1 MINEAR
7 LLQQFL
13 ELVKINSPTN
23 NEREIADYLKGK
35 LIALGLSVFEDNVG
49 AKIGGNAGNIFALL
63 PGNISAP
70 RLLFSAH
77 MDCVAPCLNVKP
89 QVYADKITSDQTTIL
104 GADDKAGIAPILE
117 ALQTIIKQN
126 IPHGDIQIIFTV
138 SEEVSLNGSKNL
150 DPNLLKAD
158 LGYVLDSSGRPGTI
172 ITKAPSQNKLKF
184 SVRGKTAHAGIDPE
198 NGINAISVA
207 SKACAKIPVGR
218 IDHETTANIGLISG
232 GWATNIVPNL
242 VEVICETRS
251 LSTAL
256 ASKTTVDITSEN
268 LYSAFTLTESSYVI
282 ALAKAATNALNL
294 TPKLTSTGGGSDAN
308 YFNTYNVPC
317 SVLGIGM
324 QKVHTNE
331 EFILLEDLYN
341 NAKLICEIIKTA
353 PYL

>member
-117 ALQTIIKQN
+117 AL
-126 IPHGDIQIIFTV
+126 
-138 SEEVSLNGSKNL
+138 
-150 DPNLLKAD
+150 
-158 LGYVLDSSGRPGTI
+158 
-172 ITKAPSQNKLKF
+172 
-184 SVRGKTAHAGIDPE
+184 
-198 NGINAISVA
+198 
-207 SKACAKIPVGR
+207 
-218 IDHETTANIGLISG
+218 
-232 GWATNIVPNL
+232 
-242 VEVICETRS
+242 
-251 LSTAL
+251 
-256 ASKTTVDITSEN
+256 
-268 LYSAFTLTESSYVI
+268 
-282 ALAKAATNALNL
+282 
-294 TPKLTSTGGGSDAN
+294 
-308 YFNTYNVPC
+308 
-317 SVLGIGM
+317 
-324 QKVHTNE
+324 
-331 EFILLEDLYN
+331 
-341 NAKLICEIIKTA
+341 
-353 PYL
+353 